1 MVSPKATGNAER
13 KPIVL
18 GTGSKYK
25 IGLFQTLGLPFE
37 TDTPPFEENNPDQLE
52 PMALAAALARGK
64 AKSLVGRHPKALIIG
79 ADQVLALGDRVF
91 SKPGTMEKAVAQ
103 LLALTGRTH
112 CLHTAFAVFDPSS
125 GAIREALVTSRI
137 TFHAN
142 LSEDFLRTTVAQDQ
156 SWDCVGSYKFE
167 SRGILLMEKV
177 ETSDTNAIVGL
188 PLIALAGVLGDL
200 GYFPTRF
207 CHL

>member
-1 MVSPKATGNAER
+1 MVSVKVEGTPL

-18 GTGSKYK
+18 GTASKYK
-25 IGLFQTLGLPFE
+25 IGLFRTLGLPFE
-37 TDTPPFEENNPDQLE
+37 NDGPPFEEKNPQNLG
-52 PMALAAALARGK
+52 PVALAAALARGK
-64 AKSLVGRHPKALIIG
+64 AKSLAAKHPQALIIG
-79 ADQVLALGDRVF
+79 ADQVLALGDQVF
-91 SKPGTMEKAVAQ
+91 SKPDTTERAVAQ
-103 LLALTGRTH
+103 LLQLSGRTH
-112 CLHTAFAVFDPSS
+112 CLHTAFAVLDPTS
-125 GAIREALVTSRI
+125 GTLWEDLVTSRI

-142 LSEDFLRTTVAQDQ
+142 LSEDFLRKTVEQDE

-177 ETSDTNAIVGL
+177 ETADTNAIVGL

-207 CHL
+207 RA